1 MNRDYISKIDDP
13 SAAKAILEFS
23 EMYGHDTMRW
33 LANLWSPAFGAFYY
47 SNSAR
52 DYEGFLPDVESTA
65 QALRVIASYGMVD
78 SLGGI
83 RNALPPEMIGKLVA
97 FVREMADADGYF
109 YHRQWGKVI
118 PTSRRGRDLGWA
130 MSLLDTFGAS
140 APYPTALDLLADKE
154 SNAPALP
161 EYMRSRATLFDYLE
175 SLDFPHRSYPAANL
189 INAQMSQFRAA
200 GMLDD
205 ICDWL
210 DDHQLPDT
218 GLWQEGVD
226 YLSIS
231 GLMKL
236 GSTYNAA
243 GRCPRY
249 IERAVDS
256 AFEVAMSDERPG
268 TVCYIYN
275 PLSAMTSMRKSYL
288 ACGMTAAASDIT
300 ARARKIAVPLIRK
313 TAEKVSIF
321 RKSDGSFSMT
331 PEFSSPNSQLM
342 PVALPR
348 MNEGDIN
355 ATTIAINGV
364 FGGVSGALDYGVP
377 KLYDGTDFRL
387 WLDMVGAVRVAP
399 KRPIPDGTII
409 KYYNPV

>member
-1 MNRDYISKIDDP
+1 MNAEYLSKIDDR
-13 SAAKAILEFS
+13 SAATAMAEFS
-23 EMYGHDTMRW
+23 ELYGRDTMKW
-33 LANLWSPAFGAFYY
+33 LAELWAPEIGAFYY

-52 DYEGFLPDVESTA
+52 DYEGFLPDIESTV
-65 QALRVIASYGMVD
+65 QALRVITRYGMID
-78 SLGGI
+78 EAGSI
-83 RNALPPEMIGKLVA
+83 DKALPRDMIDGLVGFA
-97 FVREMADADGYF
+97 HKMADEDGYF
-109 YHRQWGKVI
+109 YHAQWGKKI

-130 MSLLDTFGAS
+130 LALLEMFGARP
-140 APYPTALDLLADKE
+140 PYPTALDLLTGNDRTSA
-154 SNAPALP
+154 ALP
-161 EYMRSRATLFDYLE
+161 EYMHSRKALYEYLE
-175 SLDFPHRSYPAANL
+175 GLDFPHRSYPAANQ

-210 DDHQLPDT
+210 DDHQMPDT

-256 AFEVAMSDERPG
+256 AFTVAMSDERPG
-268 TVCYIYN
+268 TVCYVYN
-275 PLSAMTSMRKSYL
+275 PLSAMTSMRTSYL
-288 ACGMTAAASDIT
+288 ACGMTVAAAEIT

-364 FGGVSGALDYGVP
+364 FGGVSVALDYGVP
-377 KLYDGTDFRL
+377 KLYDAADLRI
-387 WLDMVGAVRVAP
+387 WLDMVGAVRVAE
-399 KRPIPDGTII
+399 KRPIPDGTVI